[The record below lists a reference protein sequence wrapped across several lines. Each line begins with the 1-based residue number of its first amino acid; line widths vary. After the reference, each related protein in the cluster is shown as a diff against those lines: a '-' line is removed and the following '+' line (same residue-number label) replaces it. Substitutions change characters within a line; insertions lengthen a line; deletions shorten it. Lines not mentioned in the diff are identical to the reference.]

1 MYGPW
6 VYNGGEK
13 NQINQRDGITL
24 INNHCIGKTR
34 FMLKKSK
41 TRSLPHIIREHNL
54 PMN

>member
-34 FMLKKSK
+34 FMLKKK
-41 TRSLPHIIREHNL
+41 VKLDHCLTLYVNIISQ
-54 PMN
+54 